1 MKTRKTVG
9 PHRLDLDA
17 LISQPY
23 EALIGAGDGK
33 RLIVRVLPLTNTTTY
48 IVTTPAGES
57 EYSTLA
63 SAIEAYNADC
73 WR

>member
-1 MKTRKTVG
+1 MKRKNMG
-9 PHRLDLDA
+9 PHRLDLET

-23 EALIGAGDGK
+23 DCLIGAGDGK

-48 IVTTPAGES
+48 IVTTSAGDS
-57 EYSTLA
+57 EHSTLA

-73 WR
+73 WG